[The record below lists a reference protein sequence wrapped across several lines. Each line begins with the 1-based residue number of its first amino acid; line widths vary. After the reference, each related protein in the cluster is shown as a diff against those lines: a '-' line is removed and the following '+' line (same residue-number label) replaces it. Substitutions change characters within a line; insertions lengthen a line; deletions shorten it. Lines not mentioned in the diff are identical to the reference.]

1 MWEEEKK
8 VFLHRQFFSCSIS
21 IPTPLPG
28 RPCRRWLFSGKKI
41 WDFQKLK
48 KEMNYGPRMVMVG
61 NFSKPSSANSS
72 PEPSGALPQKEAE
85 MKKKG
90 RLLTVLMPL
99 LPLVFGFLR

>member
-1 MWEEEKK
+1 MKST
-8 VFLHRQFFSCSIS
+8 VHSQRILHRQFFSV
-21 IPTPLPG
+21 G
-28 RPCRRWLFSGKKI
+28 FFSGKKI

-85 MKKKG
+85 MKKKKKG